1 MTPLWFSKKIR
12 MATEMLEDNGLT
24 LFFISCYIIG
34 VFCACSALLKAR
46 TPQGAMAWVI
56 SLLLFP
62 FISVPFFLVFGQTK
76 FEGYNVRRRLMDQK
90 VQKLFYELDPI
101 SSSFTASSEEMRLIT
116 STLSNSSQPGFTVKN
131 QVSLLID
138 GKETYASMQR
148 EIENAK
154 NYIIFQSYIFREDEI
169 GEKFIELLIKKA
181 QSDIRVTFIHDNI
194 GNNISSGLLKRLKE
208 AGVRVGPFNDKIL
221 KHKIQINFRNHRKI
235 LIIDGRVGFIGG
247 LNIGDD
253 YLGKWPK
260 WGDWRDTHMRIEG
273 PAVIAAQ
280 LASAKD
286 WYFSK
291 EVPMDV
297 DWKIHE
303 SEGDAAVMILP
314 TGPADE
320 RHTCLLAHIA
330 LINSANERLWIANP
344 YFVPPESLVDALIL
358 ASLRGVD
365 VKVLIPAYSDAH
377 LIQLASEVYQERLI
391 DHGIKIF
398 KYNKGFLHQKVM
410 LVDDKFSTIGSVNF
424 DCRSMFINFEVTSI
438 VSDRKFTQQVT
449 EMLQKDF
456 SSAIQIVNRKRN
468 VLKAISSRSANLFAP
483 ML

>member
-1 MTPLWFSKKIR
+1 
-12 MATEMLEDNGLT
+12 MLEDDGIY
-24 LFFISCYIIG
+24 LFLGFSYIIG

-56 SLLLFP
+56 SLILFP
-62 FISVPFFLVFGQTK
+62 FVAVPFFLVFGQTK
-76 FEGYNVRRRLMDQK
+76 FEGYNVRRRYMDQQ
-90 VQKLFYELDPI
+90 VQKLFHELDPI
-101 SSSFTASSEEMRLIT
+101 STSVTATSEEMRLIT
-116 STLSNSSQPGFTVKN
+116 STLGNSSQPGFTVKN
-131 QVSLLID
+131 RVTLLIN
-138 GKETYASMQR
+138 GKETYASMLK
-148 EIENAK
+148 EIENARS
-154 NYIIFQSYIFREDEI
+154 YIIFQSYIFREDEI
-169 GEKFIELLIKKA
+169 GEQFIKLLIKKA
-181 QSDIRVTFIHDNI
+181 QTSVRVTFIHDNI
-194 GNNISSGLLKRLKE
+194 GNDISSGLLKRLKD
-208 AGVRVGPFNDKIL
+208 AGVSVGPFNDRIL

-235 LIIDGRVGFIGG
+235 LIVDGKVGFVGG

-253 YLGKWPK
+253 YLGRWPK
-260 WGDWRDTHMRIEG
+260 WGSWRDTHMRIEG
-273 PAVIAAQ
+273 PAVLAAQ

-291 EVPMDV
+291 EEPMDV

-303 SEGDAAVMILP
+303 SDDDAAVMILS

-320 RHTCLLAHIA
+320 RHTCLLANIA
-330 LINSANERLWIANP
+330 LINSAHERLWIANP

-365 VKVLIPAYSDAH
+365 VRILLPSYSDAH
-377 LIQLASEVYQERLI
+377 IIQLASEVYQERLL

-398 KYNKGFLHQKVM
+398 KFDEGFLHQKVM
-410 LVDDKFSTIGSVNF
+410 LVDNKFSTIGSANF

-438 VSDRKFTQQVT
+438 VCDSNFTKEVAD
-449 EMLQKDF
+449 MLENDF
-456 SSAIQIVNRKRN
+456 SSAKRIVNRKRN